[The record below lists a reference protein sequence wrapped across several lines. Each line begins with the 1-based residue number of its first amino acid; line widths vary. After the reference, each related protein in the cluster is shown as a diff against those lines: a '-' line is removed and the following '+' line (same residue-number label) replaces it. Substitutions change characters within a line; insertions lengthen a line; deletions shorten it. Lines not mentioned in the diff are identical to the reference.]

1 VSFLSPLLLAGLL
14 LVPLAAW
21 WYVAS
26 DRRRG
31 ARAAAFTSAP
41 VAASV
46 APRRAGW
53 RRHVGPA
60 AYLLALAALLV
71 AAARPQ
77 AKVSVKVQ
85 KASVM
90 LVTDRSGSMA
100 ADDVAGGRIAAVKR
114 AAGLFLDRVPDDVR
128 TGLIA
133 FNQDVQVLQSPTTD
147 KAAVR
152 AQLATFE
159 PGGSTATGDALDR
172 ALALLRPTGSAPT
185 ETTNP
190 DGSTTK
196 TKQPPAA
203 IVLLSDGKSVRGR
216 DPVAVAEQAKKLGI
230 KIYTVALGTDQGV
243 LRTQKADGTE
253 RVQNVPPDRATMRQ
267 IAETSGGASFDAPTA
282 EALDAV
288 YEQLGRQV
296 ATRKEP
302 REVTVAFAGGALAL
316 LLVGAG
322 ASLALVGR
330 PL

>member
-1 VSFLSPLLLAGLL
+1 MSFLSPLVLFGLL

-21 WYVAS
+21 WYLAS
-26 DRRRG
+26 DRRRRAG
-31 ARAAAFTSAP
+31 AAAFASAP
-41 VAASV
+41 VSPSV
-46 APRRAGW
+46 APRRTGW
-53 RRHVGPA
+53 RRHVGPG
-60 AYLLALAALLV
+60 AYLLALVALLL
-71 AAARPQ
+71 AAARPE

-100 ADDVAGGRIAAVKR
+100 ADDVAGGRISAVKN

-152 AQLATFE
+152 AQVQTLE
-159 PGGSTATGDALDR
+159 PGGSTATGDALAR
-172 ALALLRPTGSAPT
+172 AVSLLSPKSQQPAQGTDGT
-185 ETTNP
+185 QGTTP
-190 DGSTTK
+190 KG
-196 TKQPPAA
+196 PPAA
-203 IVLLSDGKSVRGR
+203 IILLSDGKSVRGQ
-216 DPVAVAEQAKKLGI
+216 DPVAAAEEAKKAGI
-230 KIYTVALGTDQGV
+230 RIYTIALGTDQGV
-243 LRTQKADGTE
+243 LRGRRKDGTE
-253 RVQNVPPDRATMRQ
+253 RVQNVPPDRATMAK
-267 IAETSGGASFDAPTA
+267 IAETSGGEAFDAPTA
-282 EALDAV
+282 EALDQV